1 MSKNNTGFDFL
12 GDAIK
17 IFMDYV
23 CRQLKRNPQYKP
35 HPLIRAFQNALELAE
50 GVKCDELVMTVTSN
64 GKKDLMQNPYIV
76 VLEKKKKGVE
86 VKEIRNMLVNKTL
99 PIDVMITVFRLQ
111 INLDKTE
118 GDTVNP
124 EQMVSALNKVIP
136 GNRFYALGD
145 RWEEA
150 REMFKKLLE
159 KERIRLPDDPELKK
173 ELSQIKWDE
182 SWEDYSHK
190 LRTIIGQGFIP
201 YLNKDSSVVVVTSPK
216 NAKIEKSEVFDI
228 ATEFMLGETAKYLD
242 LFGKSKK

>member
-1 MSKNNTGFDFL
+1 
-12 GDAIK
+12 
-17 IFMDYV
+17 
-23 CRQLKRNPQYKP
+23 
-35 HPLIRAFQNALELAE
+35 
-50 GVKCDELVMTVTSN
+50 
-64 GKKDLMQNPYIV
+64 
-76 VLEKKKKGVE
+76 
-86 VKEIRNMLVNKTL
+86 
-99 PIDVMITVFRLQ
+99 MITVFRLQ

-145 RWEEA
+145 RWKEA

-216 NAKIEKSEVFDI
+216 NVKIEKSEVFDI